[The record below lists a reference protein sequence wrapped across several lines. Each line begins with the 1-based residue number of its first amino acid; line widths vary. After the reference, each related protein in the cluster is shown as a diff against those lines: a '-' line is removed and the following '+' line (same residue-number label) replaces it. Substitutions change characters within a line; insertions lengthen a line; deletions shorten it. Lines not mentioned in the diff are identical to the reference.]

1 MGLTK
6 YAVRGTKGIDEV
18 RGTQYERIDEVRG
31 TKYEGIGEVQSLHD
45 FASRTHQFRVLCWP
59 LVSLS
64 SVVHASAARRFLTVS

>member
-45 FASRTHQFRVLCWP
+45 FASRTHQFRFLCWLP
-59 LVSLS
+59 LLWVS
-64 SVVHASAARRFLTVS
+64 HRCFRRVRL